1 MGNKKTVLLADD
13 DIDLVETMKIVLE
26 AAGFEIIPAYDTLS
40 AFEKLKTEKPD
51 IMILDV
57 MFDPGG
63 KTNGLELVS
72 KIRQDPALSGT
83 LILMITS
90 VNLKLPVFDSLPD
103 MDGMPVSTEAGQGK
117 SSGKDELFTLN
128 VPSFLPVDGFIN
140 KPAEPDELVLKVKT
154 LLEKKVSKWAGWKKK

>member
-26 AAGFEIIPAYDTLS
+26 AAGFDIIPAYDTNS

-57 MFDPGG
+57 MFGPGG
-63 KTNGLELVS
+63 RTTGLELVS
-72 KIRQDPALSGT
+72 RIRQDPAVSGT

-90 VNLKLPVFDSLPD
+90 VNLKLPVFDCLQD
-103 MDGMPVSTEAGQGK
+103 MDGTPVPSDAGQGK
-117 SSGKDELFTLN
+117 SAGRDELFTLD
-128 VPSFLPVDGFIN
+128 VPSYLPVDGFIN
-140 KPAEPDELVLKVKT
+140 KPAEPDDLVAKTRT
-154 LLEKKVSKWAGWKKK
+154 LLEKKISKWAGWKKK